1 MQVLVFLAIIGILIL
16 IELWYYRK
24 HALDDIDLDVRFS
37 KPVAQFGEII
47 EVIEKAENRKRAP
60 LPFLILKF
68 ETPVVL
74 EFQDMTKTTVS
85 DYLYRED
92 MVSMKP
98 YSRHT
103 RTIKARCSKRGYYSF
118 ARINISTSD
127 LLLIEKIAKDYPTER
142 SVTILPEY
150 VDTSIMD
157 SFLSITFSEI
167 QRRRTLLTD
176 PFSFAG
182 IRDYQPWD
190 SMKTINWTATAKTGD
205 LMVNQVASTATKKV
219 SVYVNLDYYNNKK
232 SESLLEKSISFAYS
246 YMQELVLAGIP
257 VTLYTNGR
265 DIQTKAPVIADSP
278 CDQSN
283 FMQRGI
289 ALARIDLSQDV
300 VPFEELFEGNTGSLS
315 DEFIVIVSTCSYPQV
330 TEAVRKLRNRGAS
343 LLWIM
348 PAYRST
354 PRPELDADLARD
366 FKVWEVIGHD

>member
-1 MQVLVFLAIIGILIL
+1 MQVIVFLAIIGLLIM

-24 HALDDIDLDVRFS
+24 HALDDIDLDVSFS
-37 KPVAQFGEII
+37 KPVAQYGEII

-68 ETPVVL
+68 ETPAVL
-74 EFQDMTKTTVS
+74 EFQDMTKTTLS

-98 YSRHT
+98 FSRHT

-118 ARINISTSD
+118 ARINISTTD
-127 LLLIEKIAKDYPTER
+127 LLLIEKITKDYPTER

-150 VDTSIMD
+150 VDTSMME

-167 QRRRTLLTD
+167 QRKRTLLTD

-190 SMKTINWTATAKTGD
+190 SMKSINWTASAKTGD
-205 LMVNQVASTATKKV
+205 LMVNQVASTATTKV
-219 SVYVNLDYYNNKK
+219 SIYVNLDCYNNKK
-232 SESLLEKSISFAYS
+232 STSLLEKSISFAYS
-246 YMQELVLAGIP
+246 YIQELVSAGIP
-257 VTLYTNGR
+257 VMLYTNGR
-265 DIQTKAPVIADSP
+265 DIQTKAPVIAESP
-278 CDQSN
+278 CDSSN
-283 FMQRGI
+283 FIQRGI
-289 ALARIDLSQDV
+289 ALARIDLSQEV
-300 VPFEELFEGNTGSLS
+300 VPFEELFEDNGANLS
-315 DEFIVIVSTCSYPQV
+315 DEFIVIVSTCSYDQV
-330 TEAVRKLRNRGAS
+330 KDAVRKLKNRGAS

-348 PAYRST
+348 PAYNST
-354 PRPELDADLARD
+354 PKPELEADLARD

>member
-1 MQVLVFLAIIGILIL
+1 MQVIVFLAIIGLLIM

-24 HALDDIDLDVRFS
+24 HALDDIDLDVSFS
-37 KPVAQFGEII
+37 KPVAQYGEII

-68 ETPVVL
+68 ETPAVL
-74 EFQDMTKTTVS
+74 EFQDMTKTTLS

-98 YSRHT
+98 FSRHT

-118 ARINISTSD
+118 ARINISTTD
-127 LLLIEKIAKDYPTER
+127 LLLIEKITKDYPTER

-150 VDTSIMD
+150 VDTSMME

-167 QRRRTLLTD
+167 QRKRTLLTD

-190 SMKTINWTATAKTGD
+190 SMKSINWTASAKTGD

-219 SVYVNLDYYNNKK
+219 SIYVNLDCYNNKK
-232 SESLLEKSISFAYS
+232 STSLLEKSISFAYS
-246 YMQELVLAGIP
+246 YIQELVSAGIP
-257 VTLYTNGR
+257 VMLYTNGR

-278 CDQSN
+278 CDSSN
-283 FMQRGI
+283 FIQRGI
-289 ALARIDLSQDV
+289 ALARIDLSQEV
-300 VPFEELFEGNTGSLS
+300 VPFEELFEDNGANLS
-315 DEFIVIVSTCSYPQV
+315 DEFIVIVSTCSYDQV
-330 TEAVRKLRNRGAS
+330 KDAVRKLKNRGAS

-348 PAYRST
+348 PAYNST
-354 PRPELDADLARD
+354 PKPELEADLARD

>member
-1 MQVLVFLAIIGILIL
+1 MQVIVFLAIIGLLIM

-24 HALDDIDLDVRFS
+24 HALDDIDLDVSFS
-37 KPVAQFGEII
+37 KPVAQYGEII

-68 ETPVVL
+68 ETPAVL
-74 EFQDMTKTTVS
+74 EFQDMTKTTLS

-98 YSRHT
+98 FSRHT

-118 ARINISTSD
+118 ARINISTTD
-127 LLLIEKIAKDYPTER
+127 LLLIEKITKDYPTER

-150 VDTSIMD
+150 VDTSMME

-167 QRRRTLLTD
+167 QRKRTLLTD

-190 SMKTINWTATAKTGD
+190 SMKSINWTASAKTGD

-232 SESLLEKSISFAYS
+232 STSLLEKSISFAYS
-246 YMQELVLAGIP
+246 YIQELVSAGIP
-257 VTLYTNGR
+257 VMLYTNGR

-278 CDQSN
+278 CDSSY
-283 FMQRGI
+283 FIQRGI
-289 ALARIDLSQDV
+289 ALARIDLSQEV
-300 VPFEELFEGNTGSLS
+300 VPFEELFEDNGANLS
-315 DEFIVIVSTCSYPQV
+315 DEFIVIVSTCSYDQV
-330 TEAVRKLRNRGAS
+330 KDAVRKLKNRGAS

-348 PAYRST
+348 PAYNST
-354 PRPELDADLARD
+354 PKPELEADLARD

>member
-257 VTLYTNGR
+257 VTLCTNGR

-330 TEAVRKLRNRGAS
+330 TESVRKLKNMGAS

>member
-1 MQVLVFLAIIGILIL
+1 MQVIVFLAIIGLLIM

-24 HALDDIDLDVRFS
+24 HALDDIDLDVSFS
-37 KPVAQFGEII
+37 KPVAQYGEII

-68 ETPVVL
+68 ETPAVL
-74 EFQDMTKTTVS
+74 EFQDMTKTTLS

-98 YSRHT
+98 FSRHT

-118 ARINISTSD
+118 ARINISTTD
-127 LLLIEKIAKDYPTER
+127 LLLIEKITKDYPTER

-150 VDTSIMD
+150 VDTSMME

-167 QRRRTLLTD
+167 QRKRTLLTD

-190 SMKTINWTATAKTGD
+190 SMKSINWTASAKTGD

-232 SESLLEKSISFAYS
+232 STSLLEKSISFAYS
-246 YMQELVLAGIP
+246 YIQELVSAGIP
-257 VTLYTNGR
+257 VMLYTNGR
-265 DIQTKAPVIADSP
+265 DIQTKAPVIAESP
-278 CDQSN
+278 CDSSN
-283 FMQRGI
+283 FIQRGI
-289 ALARIDLSQDV
+289 ALARIDLSQEV
-300 VPFEELFEGNTGSLS
+300 VHFEELFEDNGANLS
-315 DEFIVIVSTCSYPQV
+315 DEFIVIVSTCSYDQV
-330 TEAVRKLRNRGAS
+330 KDAVRKLKNRGAS

-348 PAYRST
+348 PAYNST
-354 PRPELDADLARD
+354 PKPELEADLARD

>member
-1 MQVLVFLAIIGILIL
+1 MQVVVFLTIIGILIL
-16 IELWYYRK
+16 AELWYYRK

-37 KPVAQFGEII
+37 KSVAQHGEII
-47 EVIEKAENRKRAP
+47 EVIEKAENKKRAP

-68 ETPVVL
+68 ETPVAL

-85 DYLYRED
+85 DLLYRED

-98 YSRHT
+98 FSRHT
-103 RTIKARCSKRGYYSF
+103 RTIKTRCSKRGYYSF
-118 ARINISTSD
+118 ARINVSTTD
-127 LLLIEKIAKDYPTER
+127 LLLIEKITKDYPTER
-142 SVTILPEY
+142 SITVLPEY
-150 VDTSIMD
+150 VDTSMMD
-157 SFLSITFSEI
+157 SFLSITLSEI

-190 SMKTINWTATAKTGD
+190 SMKSINWTATAKTGD

-219 SVYVNLDYYNNKK
+219 SVYVNLDYYNNKN
-232 SESLLEKSISFAYS
+232 STSLLEKSISFAYS
-246 YMQELVLAGIP
+246 YIQELVIAGIP
-257 VTLYTNGR
+257 VMLYTNGR
-265 DIQTKAPVIADSP
+265 DIQTKAPVISEAP

-283 FMQRGI
+283 FMQRAI

-300 VPFEELFEGNTGSLS
+300 VPFEELFEGNKGNLS
-315 DEFIVIVSTCSYPQV
+315 DEFIVIVSTSSYDQV
-330 TEAVRKLRNRGAS
+330 RESVRKLKNSGAS

-348 PAYRST
+348 PAYKTT
-354 PRPELDADLARD
+354 PKPELDTDLARD